1 MTRSIEKEVE
11 LLLKRQSVGS
21 EKTPENELSLVERLE
36 EELKK
41 KKQEAKKALKEK
53 KEAKAK
59 KLGMEI
65 LKEYEVSNLE
75 ELKKV
80 LLPSNVERN
89 AKLDPVLVSEISSWI
104 KKLDLWETDMHSNK
118 INYKEFY
125 PTVNELFKK
134 IIKVK

>member
-80 LLPSNVERN
+80 LLPSNVESN

>member
-53 KEAKAK
+53 KEAEAK

-80 LLPSNVERN
+80 LLPSNVESN
-89 AKLDPVLVSEISSWI
+89 SELDPALVSEISSWI